1 MSIKINGLREL
12 SIDLKKAGEKGK
24 RILKTELEVSASTIE
39 GEAIRNAPAFLA
51 GQQLNIKQRIDKVI
65 TNQGL
70 TAKVGVQGTQDL
82 DAYIEFGTGLDF
94 IQIVSARPNDYTPEI
109 KDLAKTFYKNGQG
122 TLKGTPYLFPA
133 FFSESPKLIERL
145 KQELEKIDR

>member
-39 GEAIRNAPAFLA
+39 GEAIRNAPAFLG
-51 GQQLNIKQRIDKVI
+51 GQPLNIKQRIDKVI

-70 TAKVGVQGTQDL
+70 TAKVGVQGSQDL
-82 DAYIEFGTGLDF
+82 DFYLEAGTGLSF
-94 IQIVSARPNDYTPEI
+94 QQLIATNPQYQTSEFLA
-109 KDLAKTFYKNGQG
+109 LAKTFFKTGDG
-122 TLKGTPYLFPA
+122 TLRPRPYLFPA
-133 FFSESPKLIERL
+133 FFAEAPRLIERL
-145 KQELEKIDR
+145 KKELENIDR